1 MQTILGWFS
10 QINYLVQT
18 HSSLSAIGSRSLR
31 IAVILFIALLAG
43 CASYRTFLRTD
54 ERIVFF
60 GDSITQLGVKPNG
73 YIALVQDS
81 LRKNHDGK
89 NIEVLGAGISGNKVP
104 DLQKRLQ
111 RDVLDKHP
119 TIVVIYI
126 GINDVWH
133 WTTPNLRGTPKDTFE
148 MGLKEIIAS
157 IQNAGA
163 RVILCTPSVIGEKTD
178 GTNPQDAMLDEY
190 SEISRRIAGETGS
203 VLCDLHKAFNE
214 YLKFN
219 NPNNEEKGILTVD
232 RVHLNDAGNRFV
244 AEQMLKILNR

>member
-1 MQTILGWFS
+1 MQTIFNRLFRNKYAIQACSILHSADMRHYGRCCLLF
-10 QINYLVQT
+10 LV
-18 HSSLSAIGSRSLR
+18 
-31 IAVILFIALLAG
+31 LLAG
-43 CASYRTFLRTD
+43 CAANQHFLHSG

-73 YIALVQDS
+73 YITLVQDS
-81 LRKNHDGK
+81 LRKNHNGS
-89 NIEVLGAGISGNKVP
+89 NIEVIGAGISGNKVP

-119 TIVVIYI
+119 AIVVIYI

-133 WTTPNLRGTPKDTFE
+133 WVTPNLRGTPRDTFE
-148 MGLKEIIAS
+148 LGLKEIITS
-157 IQNAGA
+157 IKNAGG
-163 RVILCTPSVIGEKTD
+163 RVVLCTPSVIGEKND

-190 SEISRRIAGETGS
+190 SDISRRVAQETGS

-214 YLKFN
+214 YLKSN

-232 RVHLNDAGNRFV
+232 RVHLNDRGNRFV
-244 AEQMLKILNR
+244 AEQMLKILDR